1 VAHFLGNTPAICR
14 KCYVHPAI
22 VEAYLAGEEIA
33 ELSNTIKTPE
43 SIDLPQVERA
53 IVEFLHARNAGRK
66 QNLGSLLLTAIE
78 GNRQRNK
85 YSRLVH

>member
-43 SIDLPQVERA
+43 SIDLPRVERA